1 MTNRLQ
7 YLLGQIPEAIYT
19 DYYEVDALGDTYIV
33 SLATAFA
40 IERALHKAASPDY
53 VELRDVFG
61 KEHRVLVFCIYR
73 IRECSRATGE
83 FVRAF
88 AKARS

>member
-19 DYYEVDALGDTYIV
+19 DYYEVDAVGETYIV
-33 SLATAFA
+33 SFTTAFA
-40 IERALHKAASPDY
+40 IERTLETAASPDW
-53 VELRDVFG
+53 VEFRDVFG
-61 KEHRVLVFCIYR
+61 KEHRVLALCIYR

-83 FVRAF
+83 FIRAF
-88 AKARS
+88 GSVTT